1 MLTNV
6 FIIILAICKSS
17 FEKFY
22 SGHFSTFK
30 SANFFSVP
38 YKFTKLIFC
47 QTNTSQMFSP
57 ILWVVSL
64 LFIVSFAFSFDLSQ
78 LINLYICFLWFWDL
92 VQKNLCPQ
100 QCSVS
105 SYLFFFLFHILGLT
119 FNSLITF
126 KLIFCKVKE
135 RSSFMILHLDVQVSQ
150 YHWLKRISFL
160 QHMIL
165 LYLSKIKLGVNKLTY
180 SWVFYSVPSVYM
192 SVFMPVPC
200 YFGYV
205 AVCLKSGTDSSFVP
219 FTLDCFDLPGFY
231 GTTHILVFFSIS
243 VKNVISMLMGI
254 TLICRSFWIAWTF

>member
-92 VQKNLCPQ
+92 VQKNLFPQ

-126 KLIFCKVKE
+126 KLIFCKFKE
-135 RSSFMILHLDVQVSQ
+135 RDLVS
-150 YHWLKRISFL
+150 WFCIW
-160 QHMIL
+160 M
-165 LYLSKIKLGVNKLTY
+165 SKFPSTTDWRESLFSNIWSCCICQKS
-180 SWVFYSVPSVYM
+180 SWV
-192 SVFMPVPC
+192 
-200 YFGYV
+200 
-205 AVCLKSGTDSSFVP
+205 
-219 FTLDCFDLPGFY
+219 
-231 GTTHILVFFSIS
+231 
-243 VKNVISMLMGI
+243 
-254 TLICRSFWIAWTF
+254 